1 MGGERRKKHMNMQE
15 QGPID
20 YASDPNVLEKFG
32 RNVND
37 AVRDGKLDPVIG
49 RDDEIR
55 KVVQVLSRK
64 TKNNVILLGEPGVGK
79 TAIVEGL
86 AERIVKNDVPTSL
99 QGKEVYELDMGSLV
113 AGAKYRG
120 EFEERLKA
128 VLNKIKESNGKIIL
142 FIDEIHLIVGAGK
155 ADGALDASNMLKPM
169 LARGEIDCIGA
180 TTLNE
185 YREYIEKDRALERRF
200 QPVMVGEP
208 TVADTISIL
217 RGLKERFESFHGVRI
232 TDGALVAAAALSNR
246 YITNRFLPDKAIDLL
261 DEACASIKVEIES
274 MPTELDEVNRK
285 IRQLEIEKVAL
296 EKEKDESSKARLTT
310 LNGELTSLNSQFDFL
325 SKKWKEEKEGINEA
339 KEIKKQL
346 EKAKFDLGVKF
357 SEGNYQE
364 ASKLQYQL
372 IPSLEAKL
380 AALTKEGSNDRLV
393 NEIVDEEEISKIV
406 SRMTGIPTS
415 SLNKGD
421 REKVLDLKNVLAKR
435 VIGQDNAISLVYNA
449 ILRQRAGIKNPNR
462 PIGSF
467 LFLGPTGVGK
477 TEVSKALAEALFDDE
492 NDIIRI
498 DMSEYMERYSVSR
511 LIGAPPGY
519 VGYEEGG
526 QLTEKVRRN
535 PYSIVLFDEIEKAN
549 PEVFNLLLQVLDEGR
564 LTDSQGRLVDFKNTV
579 IIMTSNLGSDYIL
592 DGHKEMVDKLLH
604 STFKPEFLNRI
615 DEIVYFNPLSKD
627 TQRLIVK
634 KMLDE
639 LKDRLKEQYYSIDFD
654 GSITYYVLNSAYSN
668 EFGARPLK
676 RFIQDQIE
684 TYIASRI
691 VEGNL
696 STKKAYLMKMENK
709 EISLIEK

>member
-1 MGGERRKKHMNMQE
+1 MQE

-99 QGKEVYELDMGSLV
+99 QGKEVYELDMGALV

-155 ADGALDASNMLKPM
+155 SDGALDASNMLKPM

-232 TDGALVAAAALSNR
+232 TDGALVAAATLSNR

-296 EKEKDESSKARLTT
+296 EKEKDDSSKARLTS
-310 LNGELTSLNSQFDFL
+310 LNNDLTSLKSQFDSL

-339 KEIKKQL
+339 KQIKKEL

-364 ASKLQYQL
+364 ASKLQYQV
-372 IPSLEAKL
+372 IPLLESKL
-380 AALTKEGSNDRLV
+380 TSLTKEGSSDRLV

-435 VIGQDNAISLVYNA
+435 VIGQDSAISLVYNA

-477 TEVSKALAEALFDDE
+477 TEVSKALAKALFDDE

-579 IIMTSNLGSDYIL
+579 IIMTSNLGSEYIL
-592 DGHKEMVDKLLH
+592 DGHKDMVEKLLH
-604 STFKPEFLNRI
+604 TTFKPEFLNRI
-615 DEIVYFNPLSKD
+615 DEIVYFNPLSKE

-634 KMLDE
+634 KMLNE
-639 LKDRLKEQYYSIDFD
+639 LQERLKEQYYSVDFD
-654 GSITYYVLNSAYSN
+654 NSITDYVLDSAYN
-668 EFGARPLK
+668 TEFGARPLK

-696 STKKAYLMKMENK
+696 STKKAYLMKFENQK
-709 EISLIEK
+709 LELIEK